1 MESSATEHGVGSSE
15 LKVGHSILPANIQTL
30 IARSRSNSG
39 LATLLIGI
47 SAWFFISETPAKA
60 LWLSEEERSYLS
72 LRQKYASGP
81 TPSTSHFEW
90 KYVIQALKDWKAY
103 VGCILFF
110 GTSIPVYGLSFTMP
124 TIVNNLGYSAARAQG
139 MTAPP
144 YLFGCIACVLFS
156 IVADKIKQRAYVMAA
171 AFLLALVGFGIVM
184 GTAGRP
190 EITGVTLFGIFLTA
204 AGLYSAT
211 PPMMAWVSNIFEG
224 EVKRG
229 IAISI
234 VPTIGQF
241 GGVVGSNIYLTKEK
255 PFYHTGFGV
264 SIAVVFFCGL
274 VTTLSLR
281 VALARINKNRDKIP
295 IEEIRAKYSEEELTE
310 MGDKSPLYRVSGSP
324 PCDNLNGKSDLTL
337 YHSTVSSVKSHGG
350 LNLTRDASAIC
361 KNCSN
366 LRPSASRMRAV

>member
-1 MESSATEHGVGSSE
+1 MKLTNLSIYFASAIANLDGKLGYRAWRWIFGIEGKIYDDRQFSQM
-15 LKVGHSILPANIQTL
+15 LILIL
-30 IARSRSNSG
+30 ILLPG
-39 LATLLIGI
+39 IATLVIGM
-47 SAWFFISETPAKA
+47 SSYFYISETPLKA
-60 LWLSEEERSYLS
+60 GWLSAEEKSYLS

-81 TPSTSHFEW
+81 VPSTSHFEW

-103 VGCILFF
+103 VGCLLFF

-144 YLFGCIACVLFS
+144 YLFGCLCCVLFAL
-156 IVADKIKQRAYVMAA
+156 VADRIKQRGYVMAA
-171 AFLLALVGFGIVM
+171 AFALALVGFAIVM
-184 GTAGRP
+184 GTAGRSNL
-190 EITGVTLFGIFLTA
+190 TGVTLFGIFLTA

-241 GGVVGSNIYLTKEK
+241 GGVVGSNIYLTNEK

-281 VALARINKNRDKIP
+281 LALARINRNRDKIP
-295 IEEIRAKYSEEELTE
+295 IEEIRAKYTDEELTE
-310 MGDKSPLYRVSGSP
+310 MGDKSPLYRVSSKNETFDVIMMLP
-324 PCDNLNGKSDLTL
+324 NAYL
-337 YHSTVSSVKSHGG
+337 VS
-350 LNLTRDASAIC
+350 L
-361 KNCSN
+361 
-366 LRPSASRMRAV
+366 PSQYPL